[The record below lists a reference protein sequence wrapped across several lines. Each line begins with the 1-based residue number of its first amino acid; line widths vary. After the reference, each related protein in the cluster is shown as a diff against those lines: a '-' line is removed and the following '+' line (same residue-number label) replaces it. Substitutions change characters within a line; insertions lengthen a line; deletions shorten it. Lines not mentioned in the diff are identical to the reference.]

1 MGFSISW
8 IAVKGLDKATIYGR
22 MGLSP
27 RGAVGD
33 FVDGNIGAQALPEDW
48 MLIVLD
54 RVEHP
59 LLAESRLQESSARC
73 QVIACNIEEHVM
85 FSSSEAWADGR
96 RLWRIEHA
104 GDVDI
109 PNLRTFGDLPGNFAS
124 LERKYRDLQVAAGG
138 DEAGVD
144 YVFEIPLALAHSIT
158 GFKHDQTPFE
168 DFELLDWS
176 RRASG

>member
-59 LLAESRLQESSARC
+59 LLRGRAFRRRHPGAR
-73 QVIACNIEEHVM
+73 
-85 FSSSEAWADGR
+85 
-96 RLWRIEHA
+96 
-104 GDVDI
+104 
-109 PNLRTFGDLPGNFAS
+109 
-124 LERKYRDLQVAAGG
+124 
-138 DEAGVD
+138 
-144 YVFEIPLALAHSIT
+144 
-158 GFKHDQTPFE
+158 
-168 DFELLDWS
+168 
-176 RRASG
+176 